1 MCRFIQYIVLYA
13 SFCAPY
19 KLINKPE
26 VQKFLTNDAD
36 YSTAEEWTFF
46 FKFPEGIQ
54 LIQQIYFTHNSP
66 TRMYNRFIKQ
76 IDETASAID
85 EFYK

>member
-1 MCRFIQYIVLYA
+1 MMQITQQ
-13 SFCAPY
+13 
-19 KLINKPE
+19 
-26 VQKFLTNDAD
+26 QKNGLF
-36 YSTAEEWTFF
+36 SS
-46 FKFPEGIQ
+46 KFPEGIQ